1 MDGFLS
7 NYSDYQSTHRQVE
20 ESVAEEQKTLL
31 IADDHPIFRQG
42 MKQILEPVKWLR
54 IVAEAES
61 GDSALTQIKY
71 LKPDLAILDL
81 AMPGMDGLEVLE
93 QARLYHPDMIATI
106 VTSYDDKA
114 YLDRALELGARAYV
128 VKDGAAENMVHCLEA
143 VRRGEIYISPSL
155 GGRTP
160 KLPRLDIGE
169 SPSLDLLTET
179 ERIVLAEVAQFQ
191 TSKEI
196 ARELG
201 VSYRTIQNHRANI
214 CAKLDLKGS
223 HQLMSFARE
232 HSEMLKT

>member
-1 MDGFLS
+1 MKKNMS
-7 NYSDYQSTHRQVE
+7 EQ
-20 ESVAEEQKTLL
+20 QKTLL

-42 MKQILEPVKWLR
+42 MKQILEPIPWLR

-61 GDSALTQIKY
+61 GDSALAQIRY
-71 LKPDLAILDL
+71 LKPDIVILDI

-93 QARLYHPDMIATI
+93 NLRQDQTELIAII

-114 YLDRALELGARAYV
+114 YLERALELGASAYII
-128 VKDGAAENMVHCLEA
+128 KDGATENMVHCLEA
-143 VRRGEIYISPSL
+143 VRRGEVYICPSL

-160 KLPRLDIGE
+160 KLPKLGGRDLH
-169 SPSLDLLTET
+169 SLDKLTET
-179 ERIVLAEVAQFQ
+179 ERIVLAKVAQFQ

-196 ARELG
+196 ARDLN
-201 VSYRTIQNHRANI
+201 VSFRTIQNHRANI

-232 HSEMLKT
+232 HSELLKTS

>member
-1 MDGFLS
+1 MSKKG
-7 NYSDYQSTHRQVE
+7 N
-20 ESVAEEQKTLL
+20 AEKNMSERQKTLL

-42 MKQILEPVKWLR
+42 LKQILEPIPWLR

-61 GDSALTQIKY
+61 GDSALAQIRY
-71 LKPDLAILDL
+71 VKPDIAILDI

-93 QARLYHPDMIATI
+93 KLKQDQPDMTVIM

-114 YLDRALELGARAYV
+114 YLERALELGARAYII
-128 VKDGAAENMVHCLEA
+128 KDGATENMVQCLET

-160 KLPRLDIGE
+160 ILPKLGARD
-169 SPSLDLLTET
+169 SRSLDKLTET
-179 ERIVLAEVAQFQ
+179 ERIVLAKVGQFQ

-196 ARELG
+196 ARDLG

-214 CAKLDLKGS
+214 CTKLDLKGS

-232 HSEMLKT
+232 QSELLNTS